1 MQEVELRE
9 EVRQLREE
17 VAQLRKLVEAMAQG
31 AHAAADLTAAA
42 TAGKEPSRSAV
53 GVSEEVLAIIAASVS
68 AFLGN
73 KARVR
78 HVRPVSSGL
87 DSWRVQGR
95 LAIQGSH
102 NVRS

>member
-1 MQEVELRE
+1 MQDVALKE

-17 VAQLRKLVEAMAQG
+17 VAQLRKLVEAMAEG
-31 AHAAADLTAAA
+31 AKAEARLGSTA
-42 TAGKEPSRSAV
+42 TAGSEPRKSAT
-53 GVSEEVLAIIAASVS
+53 GVPDEVLAIIAASVS

-78 HVRPVSSGL
+78 HVRPVKSGL
-87 DSWRVQGR
+87 DSWRIQGR

-102 NVRS
+102 NVRQ